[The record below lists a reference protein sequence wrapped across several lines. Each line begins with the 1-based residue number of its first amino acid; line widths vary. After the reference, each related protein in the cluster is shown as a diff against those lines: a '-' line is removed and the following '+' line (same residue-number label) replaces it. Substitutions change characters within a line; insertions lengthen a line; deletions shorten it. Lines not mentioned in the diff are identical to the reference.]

1 MLPCRQQLAR
11 LMARNTMLFICF
23 TPRLICKGELRS
35 LSQAINQGGRDF
47 VWERI
52 ELLVFSWYDGQ
63 KIIGTERAYKRPTI
77 LKARSL
83 CAHIVYWVQ
92 ITKKPGGFFWHTQY
106 CPPCHLLRLEMVLR
120 GKAEA
125 EQLPAARSALSL
137 DSKQRTLLKS
147 SHRFHHG
154 TFHH

>member
-77 LKARSL
+77 LKAHSL

-92 ITKKPGGFFWHTQY
+92 ITKKPGGFF
-106 CPPCHLLRLEMVLR
+106 
-120 GKAEA
+120 
-125 EQLPAARSALSL
+125 
-137 DSKQRTLLKS
+137 
-147 SHRFHHG
+147 
-154 TFHH
+154 